1 MDSTR
6 PPTEVVGK
14 DREPQELPH
23 APSRLLEKRTG
34 AGRPNGQPTSSRPHR
49 EPSIVG
55 PRIHLCELPVTTN
68 RQDVRRFMPALD
80 RHLQPL
86 YPAAYSH
93 HRLWAQ
99 PEAAVATGRPTQVTR
114 PVVLPLGPRG
124 PEMHACR
131 CSLPES
137 VDGNSCSAGYWSRE
151 TANRHAGSNHPAVVE
166 R

>member
-1 MDSTR
+1 MQATGSRHHWADGFNQTSDRGCWKR
-6 PPTEVVGK
+6 PGATGTPACPLPTSGK
-14 DREPQELPH
+14 AHRCWSSQ
-23 APSRLLEKRTG
+23 
-34 AGRPNGQPTSSRPHR
+34 RPATSSRPHR

-131 CSLPES
+131 CSLPELAVS
-137 VDGNSCSAGYWSRE
+137 GRE
-151 TANRHAGSNHPAVVE
+151 QLQCWLLVSGDC
-166 R
+166 